1 MQASGLHMPT
11 ALRTDPTVQKSAPR
25 RHEITDPLVVRGAV
39 VTEPSWNCR
48 RLSAHATSA
57 EVTA

>member
-39 VTEPSWNCR
+39 SGPSWNCR